1 MCVAQIAVRT
11 FSPIFFP
18 ADSFFRLQTLIH
30 SQVEVLGA
38 EASLA
43 EHDPRQ
49 VNAPTC
55 SVAIPLRCGSFELRR
70 ISRLMGLVIAF
81 LLIFEIRRP
90 KRVAKPVRHPPP
102 TTTLSSPSR

>member
-55 SVAIPLRCGSFELRR
+55 SVAIPLRCGSFTSQNIPLDGVSNR
-70 ISRLMGLVIAF
+70 IFADF
-81 LLIFEIRRP
+81 
-90 KRVAKPVRHPPP
+90 
-102 TTTLSSPSR
+102 